1 MTKDPICLDAD
12 QSVGEAIELMAEHH
26 IIRIPVVRNGKLVG
40 IVSRTDILAL
50 TLRKNF
56 KYSSPSILRDKHR
69 GVVHCGFTENRHS
82 AATQNPQLK
91 Q

>member
-56 KYSSPSILRDKHR
+56 KYSSPK
-69 GVVHCGFTENRHS
+69 F
-82 AATQNPQLK
+82 
-91 Q
+91 